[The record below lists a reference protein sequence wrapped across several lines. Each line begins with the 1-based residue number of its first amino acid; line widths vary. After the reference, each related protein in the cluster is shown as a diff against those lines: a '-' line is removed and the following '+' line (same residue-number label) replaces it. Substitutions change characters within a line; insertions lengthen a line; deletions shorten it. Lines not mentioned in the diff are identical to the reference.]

1 MKILVDAN
9 VILDILQ
16 KREPYYKDSATVSK
30 MCETDLT
37 DGHISALTFANLVY
51 IMRKELDPDSIE
63 QVLKTLLM
71 IFRLDDLTRSDIC
84 NAASLKWNDF
94 EDAVQTVI
102 AKRIDADYLITRNIK
117 DYEGGEI
124 KAVTPKE
131 FISEYNRIIKK

>member
-16 KREPYYKDSATVSK
+16 KREPHYTDSAIVSK
-30 MCETDLT
+30 MCETDMIE
-37 DGHISALTFANLVY
+37 GHISALTFANLVY
-51 IMRKELDPDSIE
+51 IMRKELDPGSIE

-84 NAASLKWNDF
+84 NAASLRWNDF

-102 AKRIDADYLITRNIK
+102 AQRIDAQYLITRNIK
-117 DYEGGEI
+117 DYEGSEI
-124 KAVTPKE
+124 KALTPKE
-131 FISEYNRIIKK
+131 FVSEYSSIGF